1 MKKNKQLQFAEALL
15 EHLKDDHGG
24 QLDDDIDAMEI
35 LDAMGCIGISFT
47 DESDE
52 ASLAFIGAIAEESGL
67 KLNAVTGKFEKK

>member
-1 MKKNKQLQFAEALL
+1 MKKNKQLQFAEALV

-47 DESDE
+47 DESDD
-52 ASLAFIGAIAEESGL
+52 ASLAFIGLVADQAGM
-67 KLNAVTGKFEKK
+67 KLNASTGKFEKK

>member
-1 MKKNKQLQFAEALL
+1 MKKNKQLQFAEALV

-47 DESDE
+47 DESDD
-52 ASLAFIGAIAEESGL
+52 ASLAFIGHVADQDGM
-67 KLNAVTGKFEKK
+67 KLNASTGKFEKK